1 MIYKKETPLQ
11 TNMPTRGFIVPRPGT
26 EWVKQEK

>member
-11 TNMPTRGFIVPRPGT
+11 TNMPTRGFIVPRPAFEIIKT
-26 EWVKQEK
+26 